1 MRTAMSA
8 LALAGLCVSQQ
19 AMAQEIYLKCVSH
32 ITDMKGD
39 PLGDPVTKYIYIDEY
54 NSLYKSYDT
63 LNGVYGQNECD
74 QKNSS
79 CSFEKNDIFTSS
91 YSDQVMSVKITP
103 QYFRERINRKT
114 GKYIAAIEIYNET
127 DKKYKVSMYLEGYCD
142 VSESMEIE
150 GRKF

>member
-1 MRTAMSA
+1 MRKVMSA

-19 AMAQEIYLKCVSH
+19 AMAQEIYLKCVSQ
-32 ITDMKGD
+32 IMDTKGD
-39 PLGDPVTKYIYIDEY
+39 PLGHPVTKHIYIDEY

-63 LNGVYGQNECD
+63 FNGVYGQNVCEE
-74 QKNSS
+74 KNSS

-114 GKYIAAIEIYNET
+114 GKYMAAIELYSEN
-127 DKKYKVSMYLEGYCD
+127 DKKYKLHWSLEGYCD
-142 VSESMEIE
+142 VSENMEIE